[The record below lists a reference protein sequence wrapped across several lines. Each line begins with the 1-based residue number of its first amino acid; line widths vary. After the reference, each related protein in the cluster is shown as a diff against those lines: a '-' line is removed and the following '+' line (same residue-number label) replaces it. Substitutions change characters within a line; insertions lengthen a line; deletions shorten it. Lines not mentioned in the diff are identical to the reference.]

1 MKKLKTIIAISSFA
15 CLLLAMGC
23 EKNTTDPGESDDDD
37 DNPNN
42 PITYSF
48 TNPVNIR
55 IESISS
61 NGSGSNILSKT
72 QIVDNYIYSTFPR
85 SINSNNY
92 SEFIKKTPIGISN
105 YVTTGFEI
113 NPGSYQF
120 VNQNA
125 SNKYAASITVSLFTI
140 DKKGEHIYI
149 FNTKRGAYS
158 PAPDKVQQIY
168 KGNLSTG
175 TTTEIIPT
183 GNIAQLN
190 FLQEYSIKCMRV
202 DDLGNVYIAS
212 VANNGCIVKV
222 SSSGQITQ
230 LATGLIN
237 PGYFDIHNGSLYVPI
252 DLATGGKIVKID
264 ANSGNLSNV
273 ITNLTGP
280 ANVVIDNYGN
290 IVVRSLTTVDGGNY
304 HRYDIYKP
312 TGDFI
317 SNIQDINGYSILS
330 DIYEN
335 MPMYIDADNNLYFYH
350 ADDVSSGGYTSN
362 NPKGQKGIFKIG
374 VIKN

>member
-1 MKKLKTIIAISSFA
+1 MQKIKIILSVNCFA
-15 CLLLAMGC
+15 FLLLVLGC
-23 EKNTTDPGESDDDD
+23 KKNTTDTGGDD

-42 PITYSF
+42 GISYSF
-48 TNPVNIR
+48 TNPVNVR

-72 QIVDNYIYSTFPR
+72 QIVGNYIYSTFPR

-92 SEFIKKTPIGISN
+92 PEFLKKTAIGISN
-105 YVTTGFEI
+105 PVTTGFTI

-120 VNQNA
+120 YNQNA
-125 SNKYAASITVSLFTI
+125 SNKYAASVTISLFAI
-140 DKKGEHIYI
+140 DKKGEYVYT
-149 FNTKRGAYS
+149 FNIKRNVYS
-158 PAPDKVQQIY
+158 PAEPGSVQQIY

-175 TTTEIIPT
+175 TNTEIIPV
-183 GNIAQLN
+183 GDIELLN

-222 SSSGQITQ
+222 SASGRISQ

-252 DLATGGKIVKID
+252 DLAVGGKIVKID
-264 ANSGNLSNV
+264 ASSGNVTNV
-273 ITNLTGP
+273 VTNLTGP
-280 ANVVIDNYGN
+280 TNVVIDKYGSF
-290 IVVRSLTTVDGGNY
+290 IVRSLFTLSGGNY
-304 HRYDIYKP
+304 HGYDIYRP
-312 TGDFI
+312 NGEHISDVTDF
-317 SNIQDINGYSILS
+317 NGYSILS
-330 DIYEN
+330 DTYEN

-350 ADDVSSGGYTSN
+350 ADGVSNGGYTSN
-362 NPKGQKGIFKIG
+362 NPKGQKGIFKIAI
-374 VIKN
+374 IKN